1 MHPQPHD
8 LQSSFCLATPHP
20 SCHLLQSLP
29 SLYSHPLNPSSFLVI
44 HRFSLFNFPLLFL
57 ILFLLCNLFVFFNL
71 FTLCILFC
79 NLLLF
84 LPLLLLQLSSPP
96 PNPLPP
102 SSTSSSSATFLVSL
116 LHPLSPSSSLF
127 SSFPFFF

>member
-44 HRFSLFNFPLLFL
+44 HRFTLFNFL
-57 ILFLLCNLFVFFNL
+57 V
-71 FTLCILFC
+71 
-79 NLLLF
+79 
-84 LPLLLLQLSSPP
+84 S
-96 PNPLPP
+96 NPLPP
-102 SSTSSSSATFLVSL
+102 LQPLSL
-116 LHPLSPSSSLF
+116 LSTLHPSCLLQPRPPLYSPPLNPSSSFVTHRFTLF
-127 SSFPFFF
+127 NFLLLLLI

>member
-44 HRFSLFNFPLLFL
+44 HRFTLFNFLLLFL
-57 ILFLLCNLFVFFNL
+57 ILF
-71 FTLCILFC
+71 
-79 NLLLF
+79 
-84 LPLLLLQLSSPP
+84 LLLQLSSPP
-96 PNPLPP
+96 PNPGPP